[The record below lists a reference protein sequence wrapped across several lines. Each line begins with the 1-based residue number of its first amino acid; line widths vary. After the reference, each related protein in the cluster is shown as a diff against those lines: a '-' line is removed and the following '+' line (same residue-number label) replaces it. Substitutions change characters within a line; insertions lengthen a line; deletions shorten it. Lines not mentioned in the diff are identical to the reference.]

1 MCTIIVT
8 IRSVLWAVMTIA
20 GSLMILVS
28 LFTNRWLIGGF
39 QVPSSANSFANSF
52 NSALDKFGDIAS
64 GRPIDDKVAVG
75 IFLDCVKPEG
85 SLVSVSVDITLFSL
99 SFISD
104 FRGRVYSPPGR
115 AGQADQERGRQRVSS
130 RVEGRHRVL
139 HPGAG
144 HHDPHRAAGP
154 PHPLLQILHVLLSL
168 YGEKK
173 IKYPSTLPFK

>member
-39 QVPSSANSFANSF
+39 QVPSSANSFSKSF
-52 NSALDKFGDIAS
+52 NSALDEFGDIAS

-85 SLVSVSVDITLFSL
+85 SLVSVDCNISHLYLIVTSMLLDIS
-99 SFISD
+99 SSD
-104 FRGRVYSPPGR
+104 IRGRVYSP
-115 AGQADQERGRQRVSS
+115 A
-130 RVEGRHRVL
+130 
-139 HPGAG
+139 
-144 HHDPHRAAGP
+144 
-154 PHPLLQILHVLLSL
+154 
-168 YGEKK
+168 
-173 IKYPSTLPFK
+173 

>member
-39 QVPSSANSFANSF
+39 QVPSSANSFTNSF

-85 SLVSVSVDITLFSL
+85 SLVSVSVDITLPYSL
-99 SFISD
+99 LFFRYLRESVFPAWMSWSSRSGARTTTCSLT
-104 FRGRVYSPPGR
+104 RGRAASGASPWGW
-115 AGQADQERGRQRVSS
+115 
-130 RVEGRHRVL
+130 
-139 HPGAG
+139 
-144 HHDPHRAAGP
+144 
-154 PHPLLQILHVLLSL
+154 
-168 YGEKK
+168 
-173 IKYPSTLPFK
+173 PS